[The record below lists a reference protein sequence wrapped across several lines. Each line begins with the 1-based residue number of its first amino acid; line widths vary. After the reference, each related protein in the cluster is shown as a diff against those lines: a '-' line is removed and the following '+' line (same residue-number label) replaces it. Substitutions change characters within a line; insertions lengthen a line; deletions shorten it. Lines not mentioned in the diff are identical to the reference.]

1 MWCLVFLVLNRSQ
14 TQFNEDSTWSVVL
27 SVSLEMLSSAL
38 GEAGREKGAP
48 HSSRSGEAGWGPAC
62 LGLNLD
68 DSPTVGPWGKRTS
81 FVPCKIGTVKA

>member
-1 MWCLVFLVLNRSQ
+1 M
-14 TQFNEDSTWSVVL
+14 L

-38 GEAGREKGAP
+38 GEAGGEKGAP
-48 HSSRSGEAGWGPAC
+48 HSSHSREGGGWGPAC

-81 FVPCKIGTVKA
+81 LVLCKIGTVKA